1 MYYIIKDPLVHHLFL
16 HHAYFPADVHPFL
29 SSYFSF
35 LSDNFLPGSLL
46 RLLQVSGIMPNKYKL
61 KLYQFWQVISQRT
74 ILVLFFGY
82 CCYFL
87 LSYVYVI
94 ELDQDT
100 HQAVQFQHISPR
112 QKLCLCGR
120 VCAIMIMNGSIW
132 PVTIPQGNPRDMS
145 SSSGPWKG
153 NCLQRS
159 CPGGRRG
166 GGGQIKNRL
175 LKKLSYSFLS
185 GGRSF

>member
-35 LSDNFLPGSLL
+35 LSANFLPGSLL
-46 RLLQVSGIMPNKYKL
+46 RLLRVSGIMPNKYKL

-74 ILVLFFGY
+74 ILLLFFGY
-82 CCYFL
+82 CCHFL

-120 VCAIMIMNGSIW
+120 VCAIMIMYGSIW
-132 PVTIPQGNPRDMS
+132 PVTIRFPRAS
-145 SSSGPWKG
+145 PGI
-153 NCLQRS
+153 CLALLARGRGIVYS
-159 CPGGRRG
+159 VPVPGVG
-166 GGGQIKNRL
+166 GGGANQKQA
-175 LKKLSYSFLS
+175 S
-185 GGRSF
+185 